1 MCSDDPQMNGIQSG
15 INGTYFFS
23 LKRVKDHVIMADE
36 LLRGIMLRFDN
47 LIGTNSA
54 VTSCI
59 VKRKDR

>member
-1 MCSDDPQMNGIQSG
+1 
-15 INGTYFFS
+15 
-23 LKRVKDHVIMADE
+23 MADE

-47 LIGTNSA
+47 LIGTNSV